1 MLCDHPFIE
10 AIFIKTS
17 NQVQIIDAMIL
28 FEYPSCT
35 GNLLK
40 MTCKAD
46 FIRKGGYFK
55 GIHKMLKIDNLNFA
69 RFQGFDQ
76 VYFRF

>member
-1 MLCDHPFIE
+1 MQR
-10 AIFIKTS
+10 AVKT
-17 NQVQIIDAMIL
+17 NTG
-28 FEYPSCT
+28 FECAWVLAW
-35 GNLLK
+35 LL
-40 MTCKAD
+40 CKAD

-69 RFQGFDQ
+69 RFQSFDQ